1 MENNTERYLETFN
14 KFENA
19 LKLKLGKN
27 RFTPFAHLIKEGAKN
42 DKFIRYYLNILESLS
57 DLRNVLVHK
66 EGNKI
71 VAVPSDYAVEM
82 LESIYEKYT
91 KPTTLDKICNHNLIS
106 IRDDTTLFKALEM
119 MKKYDYS
126 KLPVYSK
133 EKFEG
138 MFTSSSFTKWYL
150 EKLGTNLDI
159 EEELGKVKVS
169 EVLRKTDVKFL
180 ARDMNVYEFVAI
192 VEKNR
197 SKSGVYIVT
206 EHGKSTEKA
215 VGIITSFD
223 YKQIIEGINLNL

>member
-27 RFTPFAHLIKEGAKN
+27 RFTPFAHLIKEGARS
-42 DKFIRYYLNILESLS
+42 DKFIKYYLNILESLS

-71 VAVPSDYAVEM
+71 VAVPSDYAVGM
-82 LESIYEKYT
+82 LELIYDKYT
-91 KPTTLDKICNHNLIS
+91 KPTNLDKICNHNLVSLRSDI
-106 IRDDTTLFKALEM
+106 TLDEALEI

-138 MFTSSSFTKWYL
+138 MFTASSFTRWYL
-150 EKLGTNLDI
+150 EKLGTGVDI
-159 EEELGKVKVS
+159 EAELKSVRVS
-169 EVLRKTDVKFL
+169 EVLKKTDVKFL
-180 ARDMNVYEFVAI
+180 ARDMNVYEFVSLL
-192 VEKNR
+192 EKNR
-197 SKSGVYIVT
+197 SKSGIYIVT

-215 VGIITSFD
+215 IGIITSFD
-223 YKQIIEGINLNL
+223 YKQIIDSINLNL